1 MERDADKIAVM
12 SDADDSSQVK
22 SRGDTYYGSSS
33 STGSCSIS
41 PLHISSPNV
50 VSTTSDSLPPQIHV
64 STFVISVACVVNFKV
79 LSNSRLQLRYR
90 LWNRRQ
96 YRLKSYQI
104 PPLLVLCN
112 SCHRLLF
119 V

>member
-1 MERDADKIAVM
+1 MERDADKIALM

-22 SRGDTYYGSSS
+22 SKGDTYYGSSS

-64 STFVISVACVVNFKV
+64 SIIYLAA
-79 LSNSRLQLRYR
+79 
-90 LWNRRQ
+90 
-96 YRLKSYQI
+96 
-104 PPLLVLCN
+104 
-112 SCHRLLF
+112 
-119 V
+119 